1 MREQKHERGPG
12 GRTGPHLTR
21 SVTARCPAG
30 LAFSG
35 EAGLILRKSPYIL
48 GAVSSP
54 RNLAAK
60 ISILAL
66 AVVWLSAHSFG
77 QDVERPFLKYMS
89 WALFQAIPSPV
100 VYDDSGGSECT
111 VKAGL
116 RWQIIPVN
124 YSFSANRFVSNAQFF
139 MINPVRR
146 FAGSLELFLQPEVV
160 LTDFDHSRLK
170 RFWVSAGF
178 RVIIPMVNYGELL
191 SGSLGVKANLH
202 GAQQGGAENFFGLEA
217 GFYLYGMLGVQA
229 NLNFHSGN
237 RFSLGL
243 YLKYY

>member
-1 MREQKHERGPG
+1 M
-12 GRTGPHLTR
+12 
-21 SVTARCPAG
+21 
-30 LAFSG
+30 
-35 EAGLILRKSPYIL
+35 
-48 GAVSSP
+48 SSP
-54 RNLAAK
+54 RNQAAR

-66 AVVWLSAHSFG
+66 TVVWLSALSFG
-77 QDVERPFLKYMS
+77 QEAERPFLKYIS

-100 VYDDSGGSECT
+100 LYEDSGGSDCT

-124 YSFSANRFVSNAQFF
+124 YSFSANRFVSKVQFF
-139 MINPVRR
+139 MINPVGR
-146 FAGSLELFLQPEVV
+146 FAGSLELFLQPELV
-160 LTDFDHSRLK
+160 LTDFDNSRLK

-178 RVIIPMVNYGELL
+178 RVIMPVANYGELI
-191 SGSLGVKANLH
+191 SGSLGVKANLQ

-217 GFYLYGMLGVQA
+217 GIYLYGMLGVQA
-229 NLNFHSGN
+229 NLNFHGGN

>member
-1 MREQKHERGPG
+1 
-12 GRTGPHLTR
+12 
-21 SVTARCPAG
+21 
-30 LAFSG
+30 
-35 EAGLILRKSPYIL
+35 LILRKSPHIL

-54 RNLAAK
+54 RNQAAR

-66 AVVWLSAHSFG
+66 TVVWLSALSFG
-77 QDVERPFLKYMS
+77 QEAERPFLKYMS

-124 YSFSANRFVSNAQFF
+124 YSFSANRFVSNVQFF

-178 RVIIPMVNYGELL
+178 RVIIPVWNYGELL
-191 SGSLGVKANLH
+191 SGSLGVKANLQ

-217 GFYLYGMLGVQA
+217 GIYLYGMLGVQA
-229 NLNFHSGN
+229 NLNFHGGN